1 MESVEA
7 AGQVEQRNSSTDI
20 IIEELKELAKSM
32 LETTEAVRRRTHNG
46 EGVKSYQALLNSLES
61 SAGVPK
67 QTVELK
73 VHPNYHDP
81 VHGFSLSGKPEKE
94 FIPSIDTSGYPISSG
109 YHETRRS
116 SNEQNPSS
124 HVDLED
130 LEDNFTEVGLESYD
144 NNGVLAENVLNIQ
157 QEKKT
162 SNNRIPAVDCSADSD
177 DNIYDGVKTQVVF
190 KAVDPVLYQEI
201 SSCTWQPE
209 PLRLRLDTG
218 ETVEDSSEEEDA
230 DDDRVE
236 GGVDFEIKK
245 VFRVPSFPFG
255 GGVAEEEA
263 RLLGKMFSDTIR
275 RGGLSAP
282 IKPLHIT
289 KKQLVNYEY
298 EESLTTEEQR
308 LSFKPTSPFEFVVE
322 LERDAVFDAVRAREE
337 RRREFRR
344 LAKERKAPVTMGSF
358 NLRVIMDPLKTGF
371 EEEKNFPIERGTIV
385 ADRYQIIELLGKA
398 TFSRAVRCYDL
409 HQPIYDDDGD
419 DDDDDDENGNENE
432 NGNTSI
438 TKSTYDNDAECNK
451 SNTAEKKKKKIA
463 GYAEVCLK
471 IINNS
476 KDFFDQSLDEIR
488 LLTLINK
495 YKDPDKA
502 HVIRLIDSFYYKEHT
517 MLVTELLSDN
527 LYEYSKYNREEE
539 DTFYFTIPRLRRI
552 ARQIT
557 EALTY
562 VHGLNLIH
570 ADLKPEN
577 ILFVSHRRCMVKVI
591 DFGSSCFL
599 SDHLSSYIQSR
610 SYRAP
615 EVILGC
621 DYDGRIDVWSL
632 GAILVE
638 LVTGEVLF
646 TSETVPEMLARIVYV
661 CGEPLPRRM
670 LWEGRHTAKFINKFG
685 CIYEQG
691 NKDGDDAGE
700 DSSYYYL
707 YTPVMPSLDVKTT
720 EEKNTENNEKTGD
733 GKEKAKESPDKRPY
747 AVLRKKLAAHNVT
760 DPAFISFVE
769 ACLTLDHKKRPRS
782 KELLSHPFLTETD

>member
-7 AGQVEQRNSSTDI
+7 AGQLEQRNSSTDI

-61 SAGVPK
+61 SAVVSK
-67 QTVELK
+67 QNVDIK
-73 VHPNYHDP
+73 VHSNYHDP
-81 VHGFSLSGKPEKE
+81 IHGFSLSGKPEKE
-94 FIPSIDTSGYPISSG
+94 FISSIDALGYPIPGG
-109 YHETRRS
+109 YHETKRS
-116 SNEQNPSS
+116 SMEQSPSCN
-124 HVDLED
+124 VDLENI
-130 LEDNFTEVGLESYD
+130 EETFTEDGVESYD
-144 NNGVLAENVLNIQ
+144 NNAVLAENVFNLQ
-157 QEKKT
+157 QEKVI
-162 SNNRIPAVDCSADSD
+162 SNNHIPTVDCSADSD

-209 PLRLRLDTG
+209 PLRLRVDTG
-218 ETVEDSSEEEDA
+218 ETVEDSSEEEEA
-230 DDDRVE
+230 DDDGVE
-236 GGVDFEIKK
+236 GGANYEIKK

-255 GGVAEEEA
+255 GGVGDEEA

-275 RGGLSAP
+275 RGGLSAS

-298 EESLTTEEQR
+298 EESFTTKEQR
-308 LSFKPTSPFEFVVE
+308 FSFKPTSPFEFVVE

-344 LAKERKAPVTMGSF
+344 LAKEGKAPVTMGSF

-409 HQPIYDDDGD
+409 HQPIYDDDN
-419 DDDDDDENGNENE
+419 DDENENTSMANTTNKNDVEGNE
-432 NGNTSI
+432 
-438 TKSTYDNDAECNK
+438 
-451 SNTAEKKKKKIA
+451 SNTTEKKKKKIA

-488 LLTLINK
+488 LLNLINK

-539 DTFYFTIPRLRRI
+539 DTFYFTISRLRRI

-562 VHGLNLIH
+562 VHSLNLIH

-577 ILFVSHRRCMVKVI
+577 ILFVSHRRCIVKVI

-707 YTPVMPSLDVKTT
+707 YTPVMQTMDAKRT
-720 EEKNTENNEKTGD
+720 EEKNTENNEKICNGE
-733 GKEKAKESPDKRPY
+733 EKTKESPDEGPY
-747 AVLRKKLAAHNVT
+747 SVLRKKLAAHNVT

-782 KELLSHPFLTETD
+782 KDLLSHPFLAESD